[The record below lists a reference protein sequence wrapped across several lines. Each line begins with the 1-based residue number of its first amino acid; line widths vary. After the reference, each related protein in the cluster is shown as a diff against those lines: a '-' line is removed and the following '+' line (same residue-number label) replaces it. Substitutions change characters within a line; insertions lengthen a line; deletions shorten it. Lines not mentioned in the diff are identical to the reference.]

1 VHVQTLHG
9 WDLTPAEAVAI
20 QQGLRAR
27 VVTSAEPGPVRTVA
41 GLDVSTAGQRAHAAV
56 VVLSYPD
63 QQPLEAVEADLAL
76 AFPYVPGLLAFREGP
91 AIVAALE
98 LLETEPDLL
107 LFDGHG
113 LAHPRRIGL
122 ASHIGVIVDRPS
134 IGCAKSL
141 LCGQHGQ
148 VGLSEGAQS
157 EIWDQDEVIG
167 AAVRT
172 REGTQPIYVSIGHK
186 VDLAS
191 AVSYVLNCTRG
202 YRLPEP
208 IRWAHRVAGGTKR
221 PRLRLDRG
229 ALQSCPQTESATTDC
244 RQGTR
249 DAL

>member
-1 VHVQTLHG
+1 MLVQALHR
-9 WDLTPAEAVAI
+9 WDLTPAEAIAL
-20 QQGLRAR
+20 QQDLRAK
-27 VVTSAEPGPVRTVA
+27 VITTATAGALRTVA
-41 GLDVSTAGQRAHAAV
+41 GLDVSTAGQCAHAAV

-63 QQPLEAVEADLAL
+63 LQPLETVEAELPL

-91 AIVAALE
+91 SVLAALE
-98 LLETEPDLL
+98 RLHTEPDLL
-107 LFDGHG
+107 LFDAHG

-141 LCGQHGQ
+141 LCGQHEQ
-148 VGLSEGAQS
+148 VGSSAGAHS
-157 EIWDQDEVIG
+157 EIWDGGEVIG

-172 REGTQPIYVSIGHK
+172 REQARPVYVSIGHR

-191 AVSYVLNCTRG
+191 AVRYVLSCARG

-208 IRWAHRVAGGTKR
+208 TRWAHRVASGTMPSR
-221 PRLRLDRG
+221 PRMERC
-229 ALQSCPQTESATTDC
+229 AVWSCAPRESKTSSG
-244 RQGTR
+244 QGTP

>member
-1 VHVQTLHG
+1 MRVQALHK
-9 WDLTPAEAVAI
+9 WDLTPAEAIAV
-20 QQGLRAR
+20 QRDLRGRVVTCATAR
-27 VVTSAEPGPVRTVA
+27 VVHTVA
-41 GLDVSTAGQRAHAAV
+41 GLDISTAGKRAHAAV

-63 QQPLEAVEADLAL
+63 LQPLEAVEADLAL
-76 AFPYVPGLLAFREGP
+76 VFPYVPGLLAFREGP

-107 LFDGHG
+107 MFDGHG
-113 LAHPRRIGL
+113 LAHPRRVGL
-122 ASHIGVIVDRPS
+122 ASHLGVIVDRPS

-148 VGLSEGAQS
+148 VGPSAGAQS

-172 REGTQPIYVSIGHK
+172 REHTQPIYVSIGHK

-191 AVSYVLNCTRG
+191 AVCYVLNCTRG

-208 IRWAHRVAGGTKR
+208 IRWAHRVASGTMRSK
-221 PRLRLDRG
+221 LRLDQP
-229 ALQSCPQTESATTDC
+229 ALRSWPQTASTT
-244 RQGTR
+244 RHGQGTR
-249 DAL
+249 DVP